1 MGVGATEAQDP
12 TVYNSPD
19 VPSEVEI
26 PVIDV
31 EKCRELYGADG
42 TDTKDINEFRI
53 CFHKDGGGLSSCFVD
68 SGGPAF
74 KLLENDEQILIGITS
89 EGLNDNCTGP
99 TAGNLYMDVFKMESW
114 IRETTGISQ

>member
-1 MGVGATEAQDP
+1 MGVGATEAQNP
-12 TVYNSPD
+12 TVHNSPD

-42 TDTKDINEFRI
+42 TDTKTVNEYRI
-53 CFHKDGGGLSSCFVD
+53 CFHKEGGGASACYVD

-74 KLLENDEQILIGITS
+74 KIENDEQILIGITS
-89 EGLNDNCTGP
+89 EVITPNCTGP
-99 TAGNLYMDVFKMESW
+99 NAGSAYMDVFKMESW